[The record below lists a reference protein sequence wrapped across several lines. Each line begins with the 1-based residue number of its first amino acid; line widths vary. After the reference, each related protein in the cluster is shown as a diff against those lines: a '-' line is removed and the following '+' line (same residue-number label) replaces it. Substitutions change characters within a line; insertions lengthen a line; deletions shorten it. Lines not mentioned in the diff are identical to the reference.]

1 MDKNNHNRTI
11 ALAGLFQ
18 AVRLVQQVAREG
30 IWDEQA
36 LKNSIHSLFTFDA
49 DSVEAIFGGLTNLET
64 GLRAVV
70 QQITPPLSQDAMEL
84 TKYAI
89 AVIHLE
95 RRLHRNKAVQ
105 QGIEEGLKEA
115 ERQFE
120 YFADINLSVIGR
132 VADVYQNTISGMGPR
147 IMVQGNPDY
156 LQNSDNSARIRSLL
170 FAAIRACVLWRQA
183 GGNRFQLLLGRSA
196 MQKEA
201 SRLLE
206 SIK

>member
-30 IWDEQA
+30 MWDEQA
-36 LKNSIHSLFTFDA
+36 LKNSIQSLFTFDA
-49 DSVEAIFGGLTNLET
+49 DSVEAIFGGLENLET

-70 QQITPPLSQDAMEL
+70 EQISPPLPQDAMEL

-95 RRLHRNKAVQ
+95 RRLNRNKPVQ
-105 QGIEEGLKEA
+105 QAVEEGLKEA

-120 YFADINLSVIGR
+120 YFGEINLSVIGR
-132 VADVYQNTISGMGPR
+132 VADVYQHTISEMGPR
-147 IMVQGNPDY
+147 IMVQGDPDY
-156 LQNSDNSARIRSLL
+156 LQNSDNSARIRALL

-196 MQKEA
+196 LQKEA
-201 SRLLE
+201 SRLLDT
-206 SIK
+206 ID